1 MKLSYTVSEDDY
13 IQYSI
18 FHYENSKTGR
28 AQRKIFLV
36 LLIAGL
42 FGLDY
47 LMNGRISLTPITTLT
62 IFCGIWFTFGKK
74 LYRKFLAFLV
84 KQQLSEGKRN
94 EFTGCRTLE
103 LLAGTIR
110 MVGEQ
115 RTVEVPYESVERLA
129 NDDERQYVYI
139 GAISA
144 YIIPFSAFAD
154 KEEKQKFLRTLKEKS
169 ANLTTD

>member
-18 FHYENSKTGR
+18 FHYENSKAGKS
-28 AQRKIFLV
+28 QRKIFLV
-36 LLIAGL
+36 LLVVGL
-42 FGLDY
+42 LGLDY
-47 LMNGRISLTPITTLT
+47 LMNGRISLTLMATLT
-62 IFCGIWFTFGKK
+62 IFCGIWFAFGKK

-94 EFTGCRTLE
+94 EFTGFRTLE
-103 LLAGTIR
+103 LLRDTIR

-129 NDDERQYVYI
+129 NDNERLYVYI
-139 GAISA
+139 GSMSA
-144 YIIPFSAFAD
+144 FIIPLSVFAN
-154 KEEKQKFLRTLKEKS
+154 EEENQEFLRILKEKS
-169 ANLTTD
+169 MNLTVD